1 MVGEAVR
8 DNDNYDKYVYFTI
21 GIEPLRV
28 RGWTFGWVRVSGLKV
43 DGV

>member
-1 MVGEAVR
+1 MGEAER

-21 GIEPLRV
+21 GIEHLRV
-28 RGWTFGWVRVSGLKV
+28 RGWKGGWVRVSGWEV